1 MLTGYLALTIAAL
14 FAGAAFYINFAEQP
28 ARLELEDRPLLTQWK
43 RAYAR
48 GFAMQATLAVAGF
61 VLGAVAWWQTG
72 RAAFLAGAFLMLAN
86 WPWTLI
92 AMMPTNR
99 TLSGDRS
106 RRGGC
111 WDPRPYHQMEWA
123 ASRQD
128 GVWRARGRLLS
139 LCRLAE
145 LTRARLD
152 GAP

>member
-14 FAGAAFYINFAEQP
+14 FTGAAFYINFAEQP
-28 ARLELEDRPLLTQWK
+28 ARLQLEDRPLLTQWK

-92 AMMPTNR
+92 AMMPTNK
-99 TLSGDRS
+99 TLMAT
-106 RRGGC
+106 
-111 WDPRPYHQMEWA
+111 DPGEA
-123 ASRQD
+123 GA
-128 GVWRARGRLLS
+128 G
-139 LCRLAE
+139 
-145 LTRARLD
+145 TRALIIKWNGLHLVRTAF
-152 GAP
+152 GALAVVCFLFAVSRD